1 MATDMEKKLLE
12 SRVILVQGYIDT
24 PKASQ
29 IVFELL
35 QMSALNDKEP
45 IQLFIGSTGGNYLD
59 MLAIYDTIRSIPN
72 VVSGIGMGAV
82 SNFRKIV
89 AEETLHVSFGGVVGR
104 NLGVVRNCTEG
115 VSGEIEG
122 IVGETVGTVT
132 KVND

>member
-82 SNFRKIV
+82 ANYSEIGR
-89 AEETLHVSFGGVVGR
+89 AHV
-104 NLGVVRNCTEG
+104 
-115 VSGEIEG
+115 
-122 IVGETVGTVT
+122 
-132 KVND
+132 